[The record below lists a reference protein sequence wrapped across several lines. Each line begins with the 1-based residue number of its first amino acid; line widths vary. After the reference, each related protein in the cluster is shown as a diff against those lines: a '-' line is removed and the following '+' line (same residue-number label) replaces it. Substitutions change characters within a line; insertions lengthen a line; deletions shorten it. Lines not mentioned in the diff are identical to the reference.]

1 MGRPRGQLN
10 RKIQQEV
17 KVEIEAG
24 RFSGI
29 CECGCGGKTAISVMT
44 RRDRD
49 GRLGQV
55 QGYPMRFI
63 VGHVPEQHRA
73 QPSGEDS
80 PCFKGKGSL
89 RGYPTT
95 YEPEHP
101 RAYKDGYVFDH
112 VLIMEEH
119 LGRYLRYVSFNHRD
133 NEIVHHKNGDKTD
146 NCIDNLQLMTHGEHS
161 RMHHRKLSRYQI
173 EWALEEIEAGRTMIS
188 VAKELGVTS
197 TALYQYR
204 SGRIALPPV

>member
-1 MGRPRGQLN
+1 MGRRLGVLN

-17 KVEIEAG
+17 NAEIEAG

-29 CECGCGGKTAISVMT
+29 CECGCGGKTAISART
-44 RRDRD
+44 HRDRD

-73 QPSGEDS
+73 QPRGEDS
-80 PCFKGKGSL
+80 PCFKGKRTRL
-89 RGYPTT
+89 GYTYS

-101 RAYKDGYVFDH
+101 RAVQGYVPDH

-133 NEIVHHKNGDKTD
+133 NEIVHHKNEDKTD
-146 NCIDNLQLMTHGEHS
+146 NRIDNLKLMTHGEHS
-161 RMHHRKLSRYQI
+161 RMHHRKLSRDQI
-173 EWALEEIEAGRTMIS
+173 EWALEEIEAGRTIIS